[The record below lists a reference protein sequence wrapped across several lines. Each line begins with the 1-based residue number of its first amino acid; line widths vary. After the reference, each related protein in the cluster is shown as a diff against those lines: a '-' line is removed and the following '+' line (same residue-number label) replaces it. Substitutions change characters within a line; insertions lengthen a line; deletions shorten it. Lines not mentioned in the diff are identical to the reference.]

1 MEDIHSGALCGHLA
15 LRQRCLGIVSMEDNI
30 LLDTLSVAAERA
42 VADVSD
48 ELIGSMLTEIAN
60 VLFC

>member
-1 MEDIHSGALCGHLA
+1 
-15 LRQRCLGIVSMEDNI
+15 MEDNI